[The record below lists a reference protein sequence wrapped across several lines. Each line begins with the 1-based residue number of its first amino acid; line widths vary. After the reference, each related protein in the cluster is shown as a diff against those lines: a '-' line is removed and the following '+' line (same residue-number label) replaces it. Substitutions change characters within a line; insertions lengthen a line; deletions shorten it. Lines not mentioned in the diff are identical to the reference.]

1 MHVPFIDLARINARF
16 QAELADAF
24 ARVSQSGRYLFGRET
39 EAFEREFAAW
49 NGSSHCVA
57 VANGLDAL
65 RLTLRAWISLGRIA
79 PGDEVVVPANSFIA
93 SALAVTES
101 GLRLRLADVSP
112 DTFNLTVES
121 LTPALTE
128 RTRAVMPVHLYGQLA
143 DIERIRAV
151 CHARGLLLLEDA
163 AQAHGARAVSVNAGG
178 FGHAG
183 GFSFYPVKNLGALS
197 DAGCIV
203 TEDPE
208 LAERVRVLGNY
219 GASRKY
225 EHDFCGSNSRID
237 ELQAAILS
245 IKLKVLHHDNAR
257 RQKIARRYH
266 EGLRHPLVR
275 VPAEPSNPES
285 HVWHLFVA
293 TTPHRAS
300 LARHLEAAH
309 VETMIHYPRVIHQQV
324 AYLGQMDSVDAP
336 VAERLQHEVLSLPI
350 SQVMDD
356 SQVDYVIEAVNRWPG
371 PQRGD
376 AQNVR

>member
-1 MHVPFIDLARINARF
+1 
-16 QAELADAF
+16 
-24 ARVSQSGRYLFGRET
+24 
-39 EAFEREFAAW
+39 
-49 NGSSHCVA
+49 
-57 VANGLDAL
+57 
-65 RLTLRAWISLGRIA
+65 
-79 PGDEVVVPANSFIA
+79 
-93 SALAVTES
+93 
-101 GLRLRLADVSP
+101 
-112 DTFNLTVES
+112 
-121 LTPALTE
+121 
-128 RTRAVMPVHLYGQLA
+128 MPVHLYGQLA
-143 DIERIRAV
+143 DIERIRSV
-151 CHARGLLLLEDA
+151 CLARGLLLLEDA
-163 AQAHGARAVSVNAGG
+163 AQAHGARSASVNAGR

-237 ELQAAILS
+237 ELQAAILT
-245 IKLKVLHHDNAR
+245 IKLKPASDNAR

-266 EGLRHPLVR
+266 EGLRNPLVR
-275 VPAEPSNPES
+275 VPAKPSSPES

-300 LARHLEAAH
+300 LARHLEAEH
-309 VETMIHYPRVIHQQV
+309 RDHNSLSPC
-324 AYLGQMDSVDAP
+324 DSPAGRLSGEDGFVDTP
-336 VAERLQHEVLSLPI
+336 VAEPLQHEVLSLPI

-376 AQNVR
+376 AQMPDELVTDQVVLVLSGVGRNDAIRGQMAEYGNALALLGMSAVHITQDPAELQYAGELDPFGRVRFAITWLGMGQDSSVMWVPISKR